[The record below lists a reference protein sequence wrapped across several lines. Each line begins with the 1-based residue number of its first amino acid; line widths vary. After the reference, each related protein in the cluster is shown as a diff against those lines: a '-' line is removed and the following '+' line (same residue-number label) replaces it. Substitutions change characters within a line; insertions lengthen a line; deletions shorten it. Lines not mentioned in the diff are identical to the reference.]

1 MTREEAIKVLEKQF
15 DKSCGNY
22 RYQNAEKLDF
32 EDALWM
38 AISAL
43 RQQETVTNRNG
54 LNEPLTLDELRQMDG
69 KPVWCEIYIK
79 GQPSFYGIVHGENVT
94 GFIPGDDKPANL
106 AITNVGAYGLAWLA
120 YRQKP
125 EEDDHDERKENENV

>member
-1 MTREEAIKVLEKQF
+1 MTREEAIKILEYPVKKWSMEW
-15 DKSCGNY
+15 DEREDGLSY
-22 RYQNAEKLDF
+22 YEALD
-32 EDALWM
+32 M

-43 RQQETVTNRNG
+43 RQQETVTNRN
-54 LNEPLTLDELRQMDG
+54 EPLTPEELRQMDG
-69 KPVWCEIYIK
+69 EPVWCEICIK
-79 GQPSFYGIVHGENVT
+79 GQSPFCGIVHGENVT

-125 EEDDHDERKENENV
+125 EEGTV

>member
-1 MTREEAIKVLEKQF
+1 MTREEAIECLSERVSIGKTCEQSCMVGFGVNIDTLDEAF
-15 DKSCGNY
+15 D
-22 RYQNAEKLDF
+22 
-32 EDALWM
+32 M

-69 KPVWCEIYIK
+69 EPVYSVEITGREEWLFRRDGGFADMYGEFTSDDFMVWDNYGKLWWC
-79 GQPSFYGIVHGENVT
+79 
-94 GFIPGDDKPANL
+94 
-106 AITNVGAYGLAWLA
+106 

-125 EEDDHDERKENENV
+125 EDGTV

>member
-1 MTREEAIKVLEKQF
+1 MTREEAIKILEYPVKKWSMEW
-15 DKSCGNY
+15 DEREDGLSY
-22 RYQNAEKLDF
+22 YEALD
-32 EDALWM
+32 M

-43 RQQETVTNRNG
+43 RQQDHFHEVTKKVK
-54 LNEPLTLDELRQMDG
+54 PLTLDELRQMDG
-69 KPVWCEIYIK
+69 EPVWCEIYIK

-125 EEDDHDERKENENV
+125 EEGTE

>member
-1 MTREEAIKVLEKQF
+1 MTREEAIEAIKCNWP
-15 DKSCGNY
+15 DS
-22 RYQNAEKLDF
+22 RYTILREALD
-32 EDALWM
+32 M

-43 RQQETVTNRNG
+43 RQEDHFREVTKKV
-54 LNEPLTLDELRQMDG
+54 EPLTLDELRKMDG
-69 KPVWCEIYIK
+69 EPVWCEIYIK
-79 GQPSFYGIVHGENVT
+79 GQPSFYGIVHKENVT